1 MNGGV
6 QTWGN
11 QMKSR
16 IALAVTAFL
25 PLACATHL
33 HGPMTIPLAWAPT
46 DNVQLPIGA
55 AAAFKDQRV
64 AVNPVADAR
73 EDRTAIGK
81 NVEAKIDRVE
91 KPEWAVATNTD
102 VGSFLTERLLA
113 VLQQNAITTVTT
125 EPTRVIRL
133 ELLRYFV
140 VEGDSYKADVG
151 FRATVED
158 GQGRQMWQGLA
169 EGSSNRFGH
178 SYSPENY
185 NEALSNAFLEA
196 VKQLMQ
202 NPEML
207 KALGAT

>member
-1 MNGGV
+1 
-6 QTWGN
+6 
-11 QMKSR
+11 MKSR
-16 IALAVTAFL
+16 IALAVAALL
-25 PLACATHL
+25 PLACRHAAV

-46 DNVQLPIGA
+46 DVQTLPIGA
-55 AAAFKDQRV
+55 TAAFKDQRV
-64 AVNPVADAR
+64 AVNPVVDSRDDKAV
-73 EDRTAIGK
+73 IGK
-81 NVEAKIDRVE
+81 NVEAKIDRQE
-91 KPEWAVATNTD
+91 KPEWAVSTSTD

-113 VLQQNAITTVTT
+113 VLQANAITPVTT

-133 ELLRYFV
+133 EILRYFV
-140 VEGDSYKADVG
+140 TEGDSYKADVG
-151 FRATVED
+151 FRATIED
-158 GQGRQMWQGLA
+158 GQGRQLWQGLA
-169 EGSSNRFGH
+169 DGASNRFGR